1 MTVLAHLSCPYC
13 FNDWPLCQNCGWL
26 SEIGYLKSYTRLKF
40 WLKIYLISVYGR
52 DSNPER
58 FCRKDIPMIDKIAVL
73 SKYWPITAQS
83 NDWLNHCVCPLQWL
97 TKSLPTQMID
107 QIIAHSNV
115 WPNHRP
121 LQWLTKSLRMPPTP
135 MFDQITAHPN
145 DWPGHFP
152 LQWLIKPLPVCRCLH
167 FPSKSSKEAFILC

>member
-1 MTVLAHLSCPYC
+1 MTVLAHLSFTYC

-121 LQWLTKSLRMPPTP
+121 LQWLTKSLRMP
-135 MFDQITAHPN
+135 AHSNVWPN
-145 DWPGHFP
+145 HRPF
-152 LQWLIKPLPVCRCLH
+152 QWLTRSLSTSMIDK
-167 FPSKSSKEAFILC
+167 